1 MNNLVWNVPEVLWA
15 LWLVPFFIFL
25 AVYAYVKKR
34 KAYLTFNGSRMKS
47 GLPLVLKH
55 VFIIISF
62 IMLVFALARPAMD
75 IKKVEKETIG
85 RDTLFVFDVSN
96 SMMAEDLKPNRLQQ
110 AVLSI
115 VDGLDALKGNR
126 LGIMAFAGTSI
137 VLCPLTHDYSFF
149 LDTLKTIGPDSVSR
163 GGTMT
168 GDAFRK
174 IEKEIIGNKAD
185 KNLEI
190 ILITDGEDQE
200 SFPVEAAAGLNQ
212 YKINILAIVT
222 GNDSTGARIPV
233 YDDQGIKSFIMH
245 EGREVWSVART
256 DVLRQIVDSL
266 PGSALVQIKEGS
278 VNFASVYRAF
288 SENSANIKTIT
299 SSIEQ
304 QEMFQLF
311 LLFTE
316 IFLITSFV
324 FTVNW
329 RKA

>member
-34 KAYLTFNGSRMKS
+34 KAYLAFNGSRMKS
-47 GLPLVLKH
+47 GLPLILKYGL
-55 VFIIISF
+55 IILSF
-62 IMLVFALARPAMD
+62 VMLVFSLARPAMD
-75 IKKVEKETIG
+75 IRTVEKETIG
-85 RDTLFVFDVSN
+85 RDTLFIFDVSN

-126 LGIMAFAGTSI
+126 LGIMAFAGTSL

-149 LDTLKTIGPDSVSR
+149 MDTLKTIGPDSVSR

-174 IEKEIIGNKAD
+174 TEKEIIENKSD
-185 KNLEI
+185 KSLEI
-190 ILITDGEDQE
+190 VLVTDGEDQE
-200 SFPVEAAAGLNQ
+200 SFPVEAAASLNK
-212 YKINILAIVT
+212 YEINILAIMT

-233 YDDQGIKSFIMH
+233 YDDQGRKSFIMH
-245 EGREVWSVART
+245 DGREVWSVART
-256 DVLRQIVDSL
+256 DILRQIVDSL
-266 PGSALVQIKEGS
+266 PGSALVQVKEGS
-278 VNFASVYRAF
+278 LNFASVYRAF
-288 SENSANIKTIT
+288 AENSENKKTIT

-304 QEMFQLF
+304 LELFQLF
-311 LLFTE
+311 LLFSV
-316 IFLITSFV
+316 IFLITSFI

-329 RKA
+329 RGA